1 MKKPTIIEISVKAM
15 NPEGIEKEF
24 YFESMEDLKEW
35 WKNPYE
41 IKSPPHMFSRRPK

>member
-24 YFESMEDLKEW
+24 YFESMAELKEW
-35 WKNPYE
+35 WRNPYKPSE
-41 IKSPPHMFSRRPK
+41 YYGVMDRRPK